1 MSGSL
6 RRSVRF
12 SLAPRSG
19 RLWDWPFC
27 DFGGKGRSDR
37 HSCLSDSFLKQVK
50 TGKNACLLEFG
61 HFHCRLA
68 ASEGRPA
75 FQGRSRQTNPKPR
88 RGATDE
94 MANLNGVRDSSA
106 ADVARLPNGGAKVPA
121 LKGRPTVKRRD
132 AAAKPAFRG
141 PANLISRQKA
151 CFMVGTS

>member
-75 FQGRSRQTNPKPR
+75 FQGRSRQSHPIPR
-88 RGATDE
+88 RRATDE
-94 MANLNGVRDSSA
+94 IAN
-106 ADVARLPNGGAKVPA
+106 PNGGAGFKRRWRGAASRRGHQGTA

-132 AAAKPAFRG
+132 AAAKPAFRC
-141 PANLISRQKA
+141 PANLTFPQNA